1 MVIDEGATL
10 PEGQKTEHE
19 AQGWIE
25 QTQHSLSD
33 PVYHHLLHV
42 YLNKTI
48 LLAFQ
53 RLTLHVI
60 AYILT

>member
-1 MVIDEGATL
+1 MVINEGTTL

-33 PVYHHLLHV
+33 PVYHHLLHM

-48 LLAFQ
+48 LLSSQ
-53 RLTLHVI
+53 RETLYVI